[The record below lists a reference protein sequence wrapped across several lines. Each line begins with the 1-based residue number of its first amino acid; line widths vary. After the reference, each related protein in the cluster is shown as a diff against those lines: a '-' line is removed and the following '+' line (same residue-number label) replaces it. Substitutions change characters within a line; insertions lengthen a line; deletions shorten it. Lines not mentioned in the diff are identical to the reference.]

1 MAYVTPPTRGF
12 PPAVTVQRIAPP
24 ASAERAIVRGEH
36 THMIRTVVGLF
47 LLAGVAAACSL
58 GVPPGASTAP
68 VRDPSFAPVETVVP
82 MPSASAEGSE
92 PTPLATPSWDG
103 HAAEGLAIVRLL
115 DEQDPTTQVF
125 IVEADG
131 SLRQV
136 TGLSNALGASYPVW
150 SPDGSQLAFN
160 DAKGGSGPFGQVGIV
175 NADGTDERSYG
186 EGRDHQWSPDGSQIV
201 YQESD
206 PVGEGETSM
215 YLLDVA
221 SGQVTDIGLGALP
234 RWLPDGER
242 ISFLRTVELD
252 GGALTSALYVMPA
265 AGGEAELIAEETIA
279 YWSPDGSSVLLEHD
293 GVITLADADFGN
305 PREIANG
312 FSPVWAPDS
321 QSFVVAYDHDA
332 DANTILA
339 HLDLDGQARWS
350 GVSGVAPSW
359 SPDGSRLAVEIYAP
373 EFPMARV
380 IEAATGGVVWEERG
394 MQPAW
399 RP

>member
-1 MAYVTPPTRGF
+1 
-12 PPAVTVQRIAPP
+12 
-24 ASAERAIVRGEH
+24 
-36 THMIRTVVGLF
+36 MIRTVVGLAV
-47 LLAGVAAACSL
+47 LAVMLAACSL
-58 GVPPGASTAP
+58 GVPPGASTPPSTAASSAP
-68 VRDPSFAPVETVVP
+68 AE
-82 MPSASAEGSE
+82 SAEVIPSGSAEVSE
-92 PTPLATPSWDG
+92 PTPLAAQSWEG
-103 HAAEGLAIVRLL
+103 HAAEDLAIVRLL

-125 IVEADG
+125 IFEADG
-131 SLRQV
+131 NLRQV

-175 NADGTDERSYG
+175 NADGSDERSYG
-186 EGRDHQWSPDGSQIV
+186 EGRDHQWSPDGTQIV

-206 PVGEGETSM
+206 PIGEGETSM
-215 YLLDVA
+215 FLLDVA

-252 GGALTSALYVMPA
+252 AGALTSALHVMPV

-279 YWSPDGSSVLLEHD
+279 YWSPDGTSVLLEHD

-305 PREIANG
+305 QREIARG

-332 DANTILA
+332 DANPVLA
-339 HLDLDGQARWS
+339 YLDLDGRARWS
-350 GVSGVAPSW
+350 GVSGVGPTW
-359 SPDGSRLAVEIYAP
+359 SPDGTRLGVEIYAP
-373 EFPMARV
+373 EFPLVRV
-380 IEAATGGVVWEERG
+380 IEAATGGVVWEEQG